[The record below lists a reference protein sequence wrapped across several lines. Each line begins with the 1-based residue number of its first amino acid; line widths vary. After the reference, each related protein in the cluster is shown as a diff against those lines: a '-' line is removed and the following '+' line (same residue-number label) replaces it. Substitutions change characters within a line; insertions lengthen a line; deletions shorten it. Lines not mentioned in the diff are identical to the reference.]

1 MFVFWVWFC
10 CCKKA
15 PPKDKIDKERKR
27 ERQKKRE
34 NGEEREEKNKN
45 KIVATVADETQQILN
60 KSIEAATIITTTL
73 ITLKTCTTL
82 LGFLFVCLLTFVAVF
97 VDVKET
103 DN

>member
-1 MFVFWVWFC
+1 MLLQ
-10 CCKKA
+10 KGA
-15 PPKDKIDKERKR
+15 PKRQDRQRKKER
-27 ERQKKRE
+27 ETKKRE

>member
-1 MFVFWVWFC
+1 LGLVLLLQ
-10 CCKKA
+10 KGA
-15 PPKDKIDKERKR
+15 PKRQDRQRKKER
-27 ERQKKRE
+27 ETKKRE

-82 LGFLFVCLLTFVAVF
+82 LGFLFDFVF
-97 VDVKET
+97 
-103 DN
+103 